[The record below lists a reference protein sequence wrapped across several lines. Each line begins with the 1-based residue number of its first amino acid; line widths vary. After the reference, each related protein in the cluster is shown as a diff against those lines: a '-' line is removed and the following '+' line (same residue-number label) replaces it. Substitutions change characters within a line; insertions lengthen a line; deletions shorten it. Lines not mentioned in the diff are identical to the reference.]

1 MGLGKLIAFYDD
13 NNISI
18 DGEVRGHGGVP
29 GWFLD
34 HTPKRFEA
42 YGWHVIPKVDGHDPE
57 AIKAAI
63 EQARAVTDKPSVICC
78 QTIIGWGSPN
88 KQGKEECH
96 GAALGNDEIALTR
109 ENLGWPHAPFEIP
122 ADVYEGWDAKEVG
135 AKAETSWNDR
145 FENYRREYPELAAE
159 FERRIVG
166 ELPKDWAEK
175 SAAFIA
181 KVNDKGETIAS
192 RKASQNTLG
201 GFGPLLP
208 ELLGGSADLAG
219 SNLTLWPGCKDVN
232 AEGHNGNYVYYGVR
246 EFGMSAIM
254 NGVALHGGFKPYG
267 ATFLMFSEYAR
278 NAVRM
283 AALMKAPVL
292 YVYTHDSIGLGED
305 GPTHQPVEQTATL
318 RMIPNIQVWR
328 PSDAVESAVSWQA
341 AIERTDGPSVLIF
354 SRQNLLHVARS
365 PEQIQAIRKGGYVLK
380 DAGGTPDLI
389 LIATGS
395 EVELAV
401 KSADELTAKGKK
413 VRVVSIPSTN
423 VFEAQDEAYRES
435 VLPSGVTQ
443 RIVIEAGVKDSW
455 YRYAGTAGKILSID
469 RFGESAP
476 AGQLFKE
483 FGFTVD
489 NVVKLA
495 ESL

>member
-1 MGLGKLIAFYDD
+1 
-13 NNISI
+13 
-18 DGEVRGHGGVP
+18 
-29 GWFLD
+29 
-34 HTPKRFEA
+34 
-42 YGWHVIPKVDGHDPE
+42 
-57 AIKAAI
+57 
-63 EQARAVTDKPSVICC
+63 
-78 QTIIGWGSPN
+78 
-88 KQGKEECH
+88 
-96 GAALGNDEIALTR
+96 
-109 ENLGWPHAPFEIP
+109 
-122 ADVYEGWDAKEVG
+122 
-135 AKAETSWNDR
+135 
-145 FENYRREYPELAAE
+145 
-159 FERRIVG
+159 
-166 ELPKDWAEK
+166 
-175 SAAFIA
+175 
-181 KVNDKGETIAS
+181 
-192 RKASQNTLG
+192 
-201 GFGPLLP
+201 
-208 ELLGGSADLAG
+208 
-219 SNLTLWPGCKDVN
+219 
-232 AEGHNGNYVYYGVR
+232 
-246 EFGMSAIM
+246 
-254 NGVALHGGFKPYG
+254 
-267 ATFLMFSEYAR
+267 
-278 NAVRM
+278 
-283 AALMKAPVL
+283 MKAPVL

-380 DAGGTPDLI
+380 DAGGTRDLI

-443 RIVIEAGVKDSW
+443 RIVIEAGVRDSW